1 MSRFLLPRSFSSL
14 FLVCLLV
21 AAACGAESPTGPSVP
36 LNERFTLA
44 PSEAVRIGDEDVALR
59 FVGVTGDSRCPAD
72 AVCITGGD
80 AIVAVRVT
88 EAGRAG
94 HDYELHTGDSS
105 RAEVQ
110 HDDLRIELIELQ
122 PYPFSSRPFPPADY
136 RATLRVTR

>member
-1 MSRFLLPRSFSSL
+1 MSRFLRPRSVSSL
-14 FLVCLLV
+14 FLLCLLA
-21 AAACGAESPTGPSVP
+21 AAACGAESPAGPSVP

-44 PSEAVRIGDEDVALR
+44 PSEAVRVGGGDVTLR
-59 FVGVTGDSRCPAD
+59 FVGVAGDSRCPAD

-88 EAGRAG
+88 EAGRASR
-94 HDYELHTGDSS
+94 DYELHTGDSS
-105 RAEVQ
+105 RAAVE
-110 HDDLRIELIELQ
+110 HRDLRIELVELQ